1 MTDAAAGRAETAAAL
16 AGVSVQDLPLLS
28 HLAPDAR
35 RVVAAS
41 FTSVSFGFGD
51 VIVQR
56 GDPADAMF
64 LLVSGRARV
73 VAPAEDGTEV
83 TLNRLESGDTLGENG
98 LVDDGAVRSATV
110 RASSDVVAARLD
122 GSVFRGLVAIHP
134 EIEDAVTLALRRH
147 TLSDFLSLHTEFAD
161 LPPLVLAELLAGL
174 EPVEVPAGTAVI
186 RQGDPP
192 GPMYIVEDGRL
203 RVSRDDREIGW
214 LGPGDPFGERALFTG
229 EPRSATVVATA
240 ETRLL
245 RLPPETLEGLLDQH
259 EPLRVKIAR
268 RVDQYEHRDR
278 ARADAAL
285 SEELLPA
292 DATAPVAPVSED
304 QVDRPPAEETARAR
318 GPFATADGRFVKAP
332 GRIRRFPMVWQVD
345 AADCGA
351 ACLAMICRHHGRRTG
366 LARVREL
373 ARTGVDGTSLSG
385 LAEGAEELGLAARRV
400 KVSRRNLDSMPLP
413 AILHWDGNHWV
424 VLYDVTDDH
433 VRVADPA
440 LGHRRIGR
448 EELDE
453 RWSGYAALLEPTDAF
468 HEAADDQVSFRWLWS
483 LLRPFRARLLVALV
497 LALVVAG
504 LQMTVPSVTQVAV
517 DHVVPT
523 GDTNL
528 LNLLVIGL
536 GAVTLASLVAT
547 LGQRFLLAWVA
558 IRVDREAMDQ
568 VSARM
573 LALPMRY
580 FNARRTGDIMRR
592 FTGMQQIM
600 RLGVQNGVTALT
612 MATQFVVALAF
623 MVAYSVSLT
632 VLYVASLPLF
642 VALTRYANARL
653 KPLNDLLEE
662 AHGRY
667 ASRQIDAI
675 RGIETVK
682 ASGVEPALRQ
692 RLVDEVDQLSQRR
705 FRMALGVSL
714 YEGGVRVIS
723 MVSLALFVWVG
734 VLQVLDG
741 TLTIGGLVAFN
752 ALVVMANA
760 PVLTLLGLYD
770 ELEIVSVLLE
780 RLSDVFESEP
790 EQDDPA
796 SLQDVDTLAG
806 HVRLSGVDFAYGGP
820 RSPRILQGITLD
832 VPPGT
837 RVAIVGRSGSGKTTL
852 VKLLAGLLE
861 PTAGSIT
868 FDGLDQS
875 SLDLRSLRR
884 QMGLVLQETHLF
896 ADTITNNIAFG
907 DPDPDPVRVE
917 WAARAANAHE
927 FIARLPLRFETRVGE
942 TGLLLSGGQQQRI
955 AIARAVYHRPPILLL
970 DEATSALDTE
980 SERAVQQNMDRLLA
994 GRTSFVI
1001 AHRLSTVRNAEL
1013 IVVLERGRVVEQ
1025 GTHEDLMERRGLYFH
1040 LSSQQLDL

>member
-1 MTDAAAGRAETAAAL
+1 MTDAATHREGMAAAL

-41 FTSVSFGFGD
+41 FTPVSFGFGD

-64 LLVSGRARV
+64 LIVSGRARV

-83 TLNRLESGDTLGENG
+83 TLNRLGPGDTFGENG
-98 LVDDGAVRSATV
+98 LVGEGVRSATV
-110 RASSDVVAARLD
+110 RASSDLEAARLD
-122 GSVFRGLVAIHP
+122 GSVFRGLVATHP
-134 EIEDAVTLALRRH
+134 EIGEAVTLALRRH

-161 LPPLVLAELLAGL
+161 LPPPVLTDLLAGL
-174 EPVEVPAGTAVI
+174 EPVEIPADTAVV

-192 GPMYIVEDGRL
+192 GPMYVVQDGRL
-203 RVSRDDREIGW
+203 RVSRGDRDIGW

-229 EPRSATVVATA
+229 EPRSATVVATT

-245 RLPPETLEGLLDQH
+245 RLPAETLDDLLDRH
-259 EPLRVKIAR
+259 EPLRVKIER
-268 RVDQYEHRDR
+268 RVAQYEHRDR
-278 ARADAAL
+278 ARVDAAHA
-285 SEELLPA
+285 EELLPA
-292 DATAPVAPVSED
+292 DAAAPAAPVGED
-304 QVDRPPAEETARAR
+304 QLDAPPADETARAK
-318 GPFATADGRFVKAP
+318 GPFATADGRFVKTP
-332 GRIRRFPMVWQVD
+332 GRIRRLPMVWQVD

-351 ACLAMICRHHGRRTG
+351 ACLAMICRHHGRRIG

-373 ARTGVDGTSLSG
+373 ARTGVEGTSLSG
-385 LAEGAEELGLAARRV
+385 LAEGAEELGLAAKAV
-400 KVSRRNLDSMPLP
+400 KVSRRNLEAMPLP

-424 VLYDVTDDH
+424 VLYDVTDDD
-433 VRVADPA
+433 VRVADPD
-440 LGHRRIGR
+440 LGHRRIDR
-448 EELDE
+448 DELDE
-453 RWSGYAALLEPTDAF
+453 RWSGYAALFEPTDAF
-468 HEAADDQVSFRWLWS
+468 HEAADDQVSFPWLWS
-483 LLRPFRARLLVALV
+483 LLRPFRFRLLAALV

-504 LQMTVPSVTQVAV
+504 LQMVVPSVTQLAV
-517 DHVVPT
+517 DRVIPT
-523 GDTNL
+523 GDTDL
-528 LNLLVIGL
+528 LTLLVIGL

-558 IRVDREAMDQ
+558 VRVDSDAMDQ

-573 LALPMRY
+573 LSLPMTY

-623 MVAYSVSLT
+623 MVGYSVSLT

-662 AHGRY
+662 AQGRY

-682 ASGVEPALRQ
+682 ASGVEEALRR
-692 RLVDEVDQLSQRR
+692 RLVEEVERLSQRR
-705 FRMALGVSL
+705 FRVTLGMSL
-714 YEGGVRVIS
+714 YEGGVRVIT
-723 MVSLALFVWVG
+723 MVSLVLFVWVG

-741 TLTIGGLVAFN
+741 TLSIGGLVAFN
-752 ALVVMANA
+752 ALVVMANG

-770 ELEIVSVLLE
+770 ELETISVLLE
-780 RLSDVFESEP
+780 RVSDVFETEP
-790 EQDDPA
+790 EQEDPA
-796 SLQDVDTLAG
+796 SLHTVDTLAG
-806 HVRLSGVDFAYGGP
+806 HVRLSGVDFAYRGS
-820 RSPRILQGITLD
+820 RSPQILHGITLD

-837 RVAIVGRSGSGKTTL
+837 NVAIVGRSGSGKTTL

-861 PTAGSIT
+861 PTEGSIT

-875 SLDLRSLRR
+875 GFDMPSLRR

-907 DPDPDPVRVE
+907 DPDPDPARVE

-927 FIARLPLRFETRVGE
+927 FIIRLPLRFETKVGE
-942 TGLLLSGGQQQRI
+942 TGLRLSGGQQQRI
-955 AIARAVYHRPPILLL
+955 AIARAVYHRPPILLF
-970 DEATSALDTE
+970 DEATSALDAE
-980 SERAVQQNMDRLLA
+980 SERAVQENMSRLLA

-1001 AHRLSTVRNAEL
+1001 AHRLSTVRNADL
-1013 IVVLERGRVVEQ
+1013 IVVLERGRIVEK
-1025 GTHEDLMERRGLYFH
+1025 GTHDELMERRGLYFH

>member
-1 MTDAAAGRAETAAAL
+1 MTDAAADRAEMATAL

-41 FTSVSFGFGD
+41 FTRVSFGFGD
-51 VIVQR
+51 VIVRR

-64 LLVSGRARV
+64 LIVSGRARV
-73 VAPAEDGTEV
+73 VAPAEDGTEI
-83 TLNRLESGDTLGENG
+83 TLNRLGPGDTFGEDG
-98 LVDDGAVRSATV
+98 LVEGSVRSATV
-110 RASSDVVAARLD
+110 RASSGLEAARLD
-122 GSVFRGLVAIHP
+122 GSVFRALVATHP
-134 EIEDAVTLALRRH
+134 EIGDAVTLALRRH

-161 LPPLVLAELLAGL
+161 LPPPVLADLLAGL
-174 EPVEVPAGTAVI
+174 QPVEVPAGTVVI

-192 GPMYIVEDGRL
+192 GPMYVVEDGRL
-203 RVSRDDREIGW
+203 RVSRGDRDIGW

-240 ETRLL
+240 DTRLL
-245 RLPPETLEGLLDQH
+245 RLPPETLEELLDRH
-259 EPLRVKIAR
+259 EPLRVKVAR

-278 ARADAAL
+278 ARVDAAL
-285 SEELLPA
+285 AEELLPA
-292 DATAPVAPVSED
+292 DATAPAAPVSED
-304 QVDRPPAEETARAR
+304 QVDRPPPEETARAQ
-318 GPFATADGRFVKAP
+318 GPFATPDGRFVKAP

-351 ACLAMICRHHGRRTG
+351 ACLAMICRYHGRRIG

-373 ARTGVDGTSLSG
+373 ARTGVEGTSLSA
-385 LAEGAEELGLAARRV
+385 LAEGAEELGLAAQRV
-400 KVSRRNLDSMPLP
+400 KVSSRNLDSMPLP

-424 VLYDVTDDH
+424 VLYDVTGGR
-433 VRVADPA
+433 VRVADPE
-440 LGHRRIGR
+440 LGHRRIDR
-448 EELDE
+448 DELDE
-453 RWSGYAALLEPTDAF
+453 RWSGYAALLAPTAAF
-468 HEAADDQVSFRWLWS
+468 HEAADDQVGFPWLWS

-497 LALVVAG
+497 LALLVAG
-504 LQMTVPSVTQVAV
+504 LQMTVPSVTQLAV
-517 DHVVPT
+517 DRVIPT
-523 GDTNL
+523 GDTGL
-528 LNLLVIGL
+528 LTLLVIGL

-558 IRVDREAMDQ
+558 VQVDREGMDQ
-568 VSARM
+568 VSTRM
-573 LALPMRY
+573 LTLPMRY
-580 FNARRTGDIMRR
+580 FHARRTGDILRR

-612 MATQFVVALAF
+612 MATQFVVALVF
-623 MVAYSVSLT
+623 MTVYSVTLT
-632 VLYVASLPLF
+632 ALYVASLPLF
-642 VALTRYANARL
+642 IALTRYANARL
-653 KPLNDLLEE
+653 KPLNDMLEE

-682 ASGVEPALRQ
+682 ARGAEQALRQ
-692 RLVDEVDQLSQRR
+692 RLVDDVDQLSQRR
-705 FRMALGVSL
+705 YRVALGVSL
-714 YEGGVRVIS
+714 YQGGVRVIS

-741 TLTIGGLVAFN
+741 ALSIGGLVAFN

-760 PVLTLLGLYD
+760 PVLTLIGLYD
-770 ELEIVSVLLE
+770 ELEVISVLLE
-780 RLSDVFESEP
+780 RLSDVFETEP
-790 EQDDPA
+790 EQEDQA
-796 SLQDVDTLAG
+796 GLQVVDSLAG
-806 HVRLSGVDFAYGGP
+806 QVRLSGVEFAYGGP

-837 RVAIVGRSGSGKTTL
+837 KVAIVGRSGSGKTTL

-875 SLDLRSLRR
+875 DLDLPSLRR
-884 QMGLVLQETHLF
+884 QIGLVLQETHLF

-907 DPDPDPVRVE
+907 DPDPDPARVE

-927 FIARLPLRFETRVGE
+927 FIARLPLRYETKVGE
-942 TGLLLSGGQQQRI
+942 TGLRLSGGQRQRI
-955 AIARAVYHRPPILLL
+955 AIARAVYNRPPILLL

-980 SERAVQQNMDRLLA
+980 SERAVQANMSRLLA

-1001 AHRLSTVRNAEL
+1001 AHRLSTVRNADL
-1013 IVVLERGRVVEQ
+1013 IVVLERGRIVEQ
-1025 GTHEDLMERRGLYFH
+1025 GTHDALMERRGLYFH